1 MQILLK
7 ILRILL
13 ISFGFGPGYL
23 MAQDTNITFIPQG
36 RYLVIGAFHIKSN
49 AIGFTEYVK
58 KMDKY
63 EVKMAF
69 YPIKKLY
76 YVYTKGY
83 KASEKGFDD
92 ASRMR
97 KETEFIDTWFMVV
110 KPYDMPGSKKKI
122 ATAAPIETETSPTE
136 VVEEAPAQIV
146 VSEDPST
153 KSSEPTESKWVKISS
168 NSETPTEELTV
179 NTVPLTYAA
188 SGKYKLYFNTFYKK
202 NFKEIKGPVELINPR
217 NQRIIKIEQS
227 LELVHVADPNNGTHS
242 LELIANIFGYKKVQH
257 DINLDSPFNKINE
270 EFFYFKGDTLVA
282 DFPLQRY
289 DKGDIATMYNVFFNK
304 DAAIMLP
311 ISKYELNSLVD
322 MLKEN
327 DQLKIRIHGHT
338 NGNAAG
344 KIISLPPES
353 KKLFTLNQEVI
364 EKNGSAKKLSFE
376 RAEVIQRYLVS
387 FGIATDRMEVIG
399 WGGKKPIYDVMN
411 KLAVKNVRVEI
422 EILEN

>member
-1 MQILLK
+1 MKTFLK
-7 ILRILL
+7 IVVTTILFVCMNL
-13 ISFGFGPGYL
+13 EQVH
-23 MAQDTNITFIPQG
+23 AQDETISNIPQG
-36 RYLVIGAFHIKSN
+36 RYLVIGTFHIKSN

-58 KMDKY
+58 KMNKY

-69 YPIKKLY
+69 HPIKKYY

-83 KASEKGFDD
+83 ADSEKGFDD
-92 ASRMR
+92 ANRMR
-97 KETEFIDTWFMVV
+97 RETEFIDTWFMVV
-110 KPYDMPGSKKKI
+110 KPYDMRGSKKKI
-122 ATAAPIETETSPTE
+122 ATAAPIETETSTAE
-136 VVEEAPAQIV
+136 NVEEAVA
-146 VSEDPST
+146 SEDPST
-153 KSSEPTESKWVKISS
+153 KSPEPTESKWVKISS

-188 SGKYKLYFNTFYKK
+188 SGKYKLYFNTFYTK

-217 NQRIIKIEQS
+217 NQRIIKVEQS
-227 LELVHVADPNNGTHS
+227 LELVHIADPNNGSHS
-242 LELIANIFGYKKVQH
+242 IELIANIFGYKKVQH
-257 DINLDSPFNKINE
+257 DIKLDSPFNKINE

-353 KKLFTLNQEVI
+353 EKLFTLNQEVI
-364 EKNGSAKKLSFE
+364 EKNGSAKKLSLE

-387 FGIATDRMEVIG
+387 FGIAPDRMEVIG

-411 KLAVKNVRVEI
+411 KLAVKNVRVEV

>member
-1 MQILLK
+1 MKTLLK
-7 ILRILL
+7 IALIFTLL
-13 ISFGFGPGYL
+13 FNLEGKSL
-23 MAQDTNITFIPQG
+23 KAQEQTESYIPQG

-49 AIGFTEYVK
+49 ATGFTEYVK
-58 KMDKY
+58 KMEKY

-69 YPIKKLY
+69 HPIDKFY

-83 KASEKGFDD
+83 ATSEKGFED
-92 ASRMR
+92 AKAMR

-110 KPYDMPGSKKKI
+110 KPYDLPATKNQI
-122 ATAAPIETETSPTE
+122 ATSAPIEAEASPTE
-136 VVEEAPAQIV
+136 NVEETPEEAVA
-146 VSEDPST
+146 SDDPST
-153 KSSEPTESKWVKISS
+153 KSSEPIESKWVKVSS
-168 NSETPTEELTV
+168 ATESPVEELAV
-179 NTVPLTYAA
+179 NKVPLTYAE
-188 SGKYKLYFNTFYKK
+188 SGKYKLYFNTFYIKS
-202 NFKEIKGPVELINPR
+202 FKEIKGPVELINPKSEK
-217 NQRIIKIEQS
+217 IIKVEQS
-227 LELVHVADPNNGTHS
+227 LELVHIADPNNGSHS

-257 DINLDSPFNKINE
+257 DIKLDSPFNKVNE
-270 EFFYFKGDTLVA
+270 EFFYFKGDTLIA

-327 DQLKIRIHGHT
+327 DHLRIRIHGHT

-344 KIISLPPES
+344 KIITLPSES
-353 KKLFTLNQEVI
+353 EKLFTLNQEVI

-376 RAEVIQRYLVS
+376 RAEVIQRYLMS
-387 FGIATDRMEVIG
+387 FGIDSERMEVIG
-399 WGGKKPIYDVMN
+399 WGGKKPIYDVMD
-411 KLAVKNVRVEI
+411 KLAVKNVRVEV